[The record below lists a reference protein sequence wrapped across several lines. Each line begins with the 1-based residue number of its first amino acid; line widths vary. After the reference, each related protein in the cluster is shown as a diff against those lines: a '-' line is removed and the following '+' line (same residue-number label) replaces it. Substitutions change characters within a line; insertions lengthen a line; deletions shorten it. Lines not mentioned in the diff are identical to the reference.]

1 MPIAFSGGC
10 PILHYSIEYR
20 RSNSTHFSL
29 VTNSLPEEV
38 TEYIIRQ
45 DSSPEVTRSIK
56 QGNRRKNKI

>member
-1 MPIAFSGGC
+1 MKKHFCQLPFSGGC

-45 DSSPEVTRSIK
+45 DNTPEVTRAIEI
-56 QGNRRKNKI
+56 GE